1 MEQQL
6 SFRLGTLDQSIQL
19 AIAGI
24 SGVLLGL
31 LSLVIS
37 PVWTLVILMGVFIAI
52 VAIERPE
59 LAILAVITLLST
71 IISEVQ
77 IPVVNVGP
85 GRIYMSD
92 LVVIGL
98 FILILIR
105 WMLDPSFKLTHT
117 PLDLPLFLFFFWSI
131 LSTVY
136 ALLFYNLEVPHMIP
150 EVRVISYYLLFYT
163 ISNLI
168 LKERNLKL
176 LIEGFFFLAT
186 IVAITVII
194 QYALGVKFAFM
205 AGRVEYLMTEGR
217 IQENVTRITD
227 IVGEGTLTIAFIT
240 KLVSLFISKP
250 RFRGILDLLQSLLIG
265 AAFIMSFNRAH
276 WSVAILATV
285 ITIFLVRGQDRQR
298 LITWSFIILCLLP
311 LIYVPILVNPDS
323 PTAQF
328 ISGAGDRLVSIAG
341 KKTLLGAADESTLA
355 WRAIEYQYA
364 FPQIWSHP
372 ILGLGLGAI
381 YRPKLFNIDYERF
394 DGTFYIHNGHV
405 WIMMKT
411 GLVGYFFLMWLCI
424 LTIWRGFKYWQGI
437 PGPQIRGYFLG
448 FTLSFLGLVIIA
460 ILHFSFVALF
470 WAPLIALMMGVI
482 EVMIKLYV
490 PNQKPVELQGR

>member
-37 PVWTLVILMGVFIAI
+37 PVWTLVILVGVFIAI

-71 IISEVQ
+71 FISEVQ
-77 IPVVNVGP
+77 IPVINVGP
-85 GRIYMSD
+85 GRIFLSD
-92 LVVIGL
+92 LIVMGL

-117 PLDLPLFLFFFWSI
+117 PLDLPLFLFFFWSM

-136 ALLFYNLEVPHMIP
+136 ALLFYNLEVPRMIP

-163 ISNLI
+163 ITNLI
-168 LKERNLKL
+168 LKEHNLKL

-194 QYALGVKFAFM
+194 QYSLGVKFTFL
-205 AGRVEYLMTEGR
+205 AGRVEYLVTEGI

-227 IVGEGTLTIAFIT
+227 IVGEGTLTVAFIT
-240 KLVSLFISKP
+240 KMIKVIISKP
-250 RFRGILDLLQSLLIG
+250 RFRGLFELIQSLLIG
-265 AAFIMSFNRAH
+265 TAFIMSFNRAH
-276 WSVAILATV
+276 WSVAILAIL
-285 ITIFLVRGQDRQR
+285 ITIFLVRSLDRQR
-298 LITWSFIILCLLP
+298 LVTWIYIILLL
-311 LIYVPILVNPDS
+311 LTFLFVPIFVNPDS
-323 PTAQF
+323 PAAQF
-328 ISGAGDRLVSIAG
+328 ISGVGDRLVSIVG
-341 KKTLLGAADESTLA
+341 QKTLLGPADESTLA
-355 WRAIEYQYA
+355 WREVEYKYA

-372 ILGLGLGAI
+372 ILGLGLGAR
-381 YRPKLFNIDYERF
+381 YRPRLVNVDHQRF

-424 LTIWRGFKYWQGI
+424 LTIWRGFKYWQRI

-470 WAPLIALMMGVI
+470 WAPIIPLMMGVN
-482 EVMIKLYV
+482 EVMIKQSV
-490 PNQKPVELQGR
+490 PNQKQAEH